1 MVTREDLLRAL
12 PHHRDEAWVSRSWA
26 ARALGASR
34 SRVDRML
41 LDGELRGMVDDEDGG
56 RILVAAA
63 SVVEAGGDL
72 EL

>member
-26 ARALGASR
+26 ARALGAST
-34 SRVDRML
+34 SRVNRML

>member
-34 SRVDRML
+34 PRVDRML
-41 LDGELRGMVDDEDGG
+41 IDGELRGMVDDDGGG

-63 SVVEAGGDL
+63 SVIEAGGELDL
-72 EL
+72 

>member
-41 LDGELRGMVDDEDGG
+41 LDGELRGMVDDDSG
-56 RILVAAA
+56 RILVAAT
-63 SVVEAGGDL
+63 SVIEAGGDL
-72 EL
+72 GL